1 MNGTRTMKNILLPAV
16 WALAALALT
25 LSVHPRAYAQAAAPG
40 GLTTDEVG
48 LKLDVDKRELEV
60 GDSLTVTLE
69 FRRMGGG
76 GQIVSQR
83 PSIPAMENFDIQG
96 NSSSTQIMMVN
107 GQMTEVSKSSYR
119 LTALKPGE
127 VTIGPALMIVEDA
140 QLGKRELKSNTASVT
155 VKPKRAFKL
164 FSHSAK
170 PTPAAAPQA
179 PSAAAPDDLKDIKG
193 VLPLPSFDWSW
204 LFWAAVALLAGG
216 WIYRRWK
223 RKPAWPAEHAL
234 GSGEALRD
242 RYKKLAKADLDSK
255 SFCREA
261 ASLARSAMAFRYGFP
276 AEDWTT
282 SEILSELGKY
292 KAAGAIQDSAE
303 KCLKATDRVLYAEGI
318 LSSTARESVLH
329 ALSSLMP
336 KTGA

>member
-1 MNGTRTMKNILLPAV
+1 MKRKLLPSVWGLAV
-16 WALAALALT
+16 LALT
-25 LSVHPRAYAQAAAPG
+25 LSGHPRAYAQAAAPG
-40 GLTTDEVG
+40 GLATDEVG
-48 LKLDVDKRELEV
+48 LKLDVDKREVEV

-83 PSIPAMENFDIQG
+83 PSIPAMESFDIQG
-96 NSSSTQIMMVN
+96 NSSSTQIMMIN

-127 VTIGPALMIVEDA
+127 VTIGPALMIVQDA
-140 QLGKRELKSNTASVT
+140 QLGKRELKSNTALVT

-164 FSHSAK
+164 FGHSAHPA
-170 PTPAAAPQA
+170 PTAAIQA
-179 PSAAAPDDLKDIKG
+179 PSAATPDDLKDIKG
-193 VLPLPSFDWSW
+193 VQPLPSFDWSW

-223 RKPAWPAEHAL
+223 RKPVGSVEHPL

-242 RYKKLAKADLDSK
+242 RYKKMVKADLDSK
-255 SFCREA
+255 TFCREA
-261 ASLARSAMAFRYGFP
+261 ASLARSALGFRYGFP

-292 KAAGAIQDSAE
+292 KSGGSIQDSAE
-303 KCLKATDRVLYAEGI
+303 KCLKVTDRILYAEGI
-318 LSSTARESVLH
+318 LSSTAREAVLQ

-336 KTGA
+336 RTGS